1 MENNMINAYA
11 AEFSDS
17 TSLEQ
22 KIIPLEDLQEINSE
36 CNFGFIG
43 QSKNIIKLFNVVE
56 KIADRDTTILINGET
71 GTGKGLLA
79 RLIHNKS
86 NRSKQPFVKI
96 NCGAIPDHL
105 LESELFGHEKGSFTG
120 ATNLKPG
127 KFEIADGGTIFLDE
141 IGDMSYD
148 LQVKLLRVLEE
159 NEFERVGGCKTIK
172 TDVRIIAATHRNLEE
187 EVMNGKFREDLYYR
201 LFIIPLFIPPLKD
214 RKSDIPGLIS
224 HFLNAFNKKSKAM
237 IYGITTQALDLLM
250 KYTWPGNVRELKNL
264 TERMVALNETGL
276 ITCEELPQRLKNINN
291 NNIPNFDISEDGIC
305 LNTAVNEFEKQL
317 ITQSLE
323 KSKWVKNK
331 AAKLLHLNRT
341 TLVEKIKRYNL
352 EQSPI

>member
-1 MENNMINAYA
+1 MNNVHAKEYSEKPLI
-11 AEFSDS
+11 
-17 TSLEQ
+17 EQ
-22 KIIPLEDLQEINSE
+22 KIISLEDLRQISSDG
-36 CNFGFIG
+36 NFGFIG
-43 QSKNIIKLFNVVE
+43 QSKNILKIFKMVE

-86 NRSKQPFVKI
+86 NRNKLPFVKI

-187 EVMNGKFREDLYYR
+187 EVKKGNFREDLYYR
-201 LFIIPLFIPPLKD
+201 LFIIPLFIPALQE
-214 RKSDIPGLIS
+214 RKSDIPILLS
-224 HFLNAFNKKSKAM
+224 HFLSSHNNNFKTV
-237 IYGITTQALDLLM
+237 IHGISNQALNLLM
-250 KYTWPGNVRELKNL
+250 DYSWPGNVRELKNMI
-264 TERMVALNETGL
+264 ERIVALNETGL
-276 ITCEELPQRLKNINN
+276 ITFEELPQRLKELNKENVFPIYN
-291 NNIPNFDISEDGIC
+291 ISEEGIC

-317 ITQSLE
+317 IIQSLE

-352 EQSPI
+352 EHCSI